1 LGTLLPQILINTRA
15 LLSDLMAKTAFITGI
30 AGQDGSYLAELLLEK
45 GYTVYGLTM
54 SCGEDCSRIEQIKD
68 RVELIKG
75 DLTDRE
81 SLNAAVKTA
90 EPDEVYN
97 LAASASVAAS
107 FSKPLLVGDVVGLG
121 AVRLIEAVKNH
132 APDAKLM
139 QASSSEIFGDTK
151 ISPQNELTPLQP
163 KSPYGVA
170 KAYAHLML
178 KHYRNAE
185 SMFTSSCILYNHE
198 SPRRSPE
205 YVTRKITVGVA
216 RISLG
221 LQDKIALGNLDGRR
235 DWGYA
240 PEYVDAMWRTLQQK
254 EPDDFVIATGVTHT
268 VREFLEEACRVAGLR
283 DPMSIVTLNQSNL
296 RPADPTT
303 LVGDASKA
311 KEAFGW
317 ESKVSFTQLVKIM
330 VEHDLKSGNEC

>member
-1 LGTLLPQILINTRA
+1 
-15 LLSDLMAKTAFITGI
+15 MAKRAFITGI

-54 SCGEDCSRIEQIKD
+54 TCGEDCSRIEQIKD
-68 RVELIKG
+68 RIELIKG
-75 DLTDRE
+75 DITDNE

-90 EPDEVYN
+90 EPDEIYN
-97 LAASASVAAS
+97 LAAAASVASS

-121 AVRLIEAVKNH
+121 VVRLIEAVKKY

-139 QASSSEIFGDTK
+139 QASSSEIFGDAK

-170 KAYAHLML
+170 KAYAHLMIR
-178 KHYRNAE
+178 HYRNAE
-185 SMFTSSCILYNHE
+185 SMFASSCILYNHE
-198 SPRRSPE
+198 SSRRSPE
-205 YVTRKITVGVA
+205 FVTRKITVGVA

-221 LQDKIALGNLDGRR
+221 LQDRIALGNLDGRR

-240 PEYVDAMWRTLQQK
+240 PEYVNAMWKTLQQK
-254 EPDDFVIATGVTHT
+254 EPDDFIIATGATHT
-268 VREFLEEACRVAGLR
+268 VREFLEEACKITGIK
-283 DPMSIVTLNQSNL
+283 DPMSIISINQSNL
-296 RPADPTT
+296 RPADLTT

-311 KEAFGW
+311 KKILGW
-317 ESKVSFTQLVKIM
+317 EPKIFFKQLVKIM
-330 VEHDLKSGNEC
+330 VEHDLKNEHNTCQNLKPG